1 MQWISVNV
9 DTPNT
14 ETLGGKEILVLV
26 NGKVFTC
33 TVMKKPTYGVVEA
46 YFTRNN
52 FLYSDRDGW
61 CGDPR
66 FAQPTHWMPI
76 PMRPDEMD

>member
-1 MQWISVNV
+1 MEWISVET

-26 NGKVFTC
+26 NGKVFLC
-33 TVMKKPTYGVVEA
+33 TVMETPERLMVVYLTE
-46 YFTRNN
+46 NN
-52 FLYSDRDGW
+52 FLYSKKDGW

-66 FAQPTHWMPI
+66 FSKPTHWMPI
-76 PMRPDEMD
+76 PQVPKE